1 MRTHALWITITAPW
15 TARPPPPHM
24 LNLNFWMYWNFW
36 NCFDNL
42 SFGINETFFSFTSS
56 SNDAGWPAVQIMCN
70 NLYVCIHGKVFLS
83 SFNLFCACLSW
94 VATVVP
100 YMYIMCYYLCVV
112 IYVFPYMY
120 IMCYY
125 LCVVIYVL
133 FHYLCYFT
141 FHSFNY
147 VPCYSMYVRSFI
159 SIFFLKGIK
168 IHCSL
173 LIHYLY

>member
-70 NLYVCIHGKVFLS
+70 NLYVCVYMSKSFWVLLIYSVRVFIVSCNCCSLHVHHVL
-83 SFNLFCACLSW
+83 LF
-94 VATVVP
+94 
-100 YMYIMCYYLCVV
+100 MCCYLCVSLHVHHVLLFMCCYLCVV
-112 IYVFPYMY
+112 S
-120 IMCYY
+120 
-125 LCVVIYVL
+125 LLVL
-133 FHYLCYFT
+133 FY
-141 FHSFNY
+141 
-147 VPCYSMYVRSFI
+147 I
-159 SIFFLKGIK
+159 SQF
-168 IHCSL
+168 
-173 LIHYLY
+173 